1 MNTLLAN
8 TLIAAA
14 GIIRGTL
21 ASAFNYLNTLI
32 KSGTQGAMQFHQEGI
47 AFAREMGMN
56 AKEAQA
62 YTEVLT
68 DRTEKLA
75 MKYGVAAEQVK
86 ELQRNISVA
95 TSRQLMLN
103 ESQAEGFLQLNKLV
117 GSSTV
122 AKFTEEM
129 VNGMGGQLDTVQG
142 AVSKAYATA
151 AKSGLNAQKVSE
163 KIANNLS
170 MANKLSFRTGI
181 DGLTR
186 MAMQAEKVG
195 MSLQT
200 VESVAN
206 NFMEID
212 SAIEHSAML
221 NMLGGAAGI
230 FGGNPLDM
238 AYEANNDPEALQKR
252 ITSALGGLASFD
264 PTKGIASMNGLNMDF
279 ARNIAKALGMSPDE
293 AVRVAKKQA
302 EVGFKEQKFG
312 AQFDKL
318 GLNQE
323 QRDFL
328 INKSTVRDGQMFY
341 TDIKGK
347 EHNLGTEGI
356 TDEVLKEM
364 MKYEGKSDRDI
375 MEENAR
381 SLSSIN
387 EILTGI
393 KESIMAMFAKFVE
406 GLFPKMQGDLKQF
419 GAWAKNKLEPL
430 AKNVGES
437 VRGAYDWLKE
447 HKEPIK
453 SFISH
458 VIGFLKFATEHWK
471 ILLSVL
477 AAKKLFGMA
486 NSLGIGKGLGGKA
499 ARGAANTIGR
509 GGKWLGRKALGGLKN
524 ITARGIGTRIGIGAI
539 GGLINMGTNSLVES
553 GYVDRG
559 GVGHYAGNMIG
570 TSAEYA
576 AMGSLLGPI
585 GTGVGAAVGAIK
597 GAYDTWKSLP
607 ENADKDFIDF
617 AKETGKSILDGGISM
632 LKSVSGFLGLE
643 ISERG
648 GLLKSSVMFLT
659 APLRMLGN
667 AIMSIVK
674 FIGQPIETITNL
686 ARKVMAFAKSDNKLG
701 MVWDMTKDFVF
712 GEKHAKGGVIGG
724 SSYSGDKVPV
734 LANSGEA
741 VITPQQFNAV
751 FGETPV
757 KPKKSLGE
765 AEYIYKP
772 NRTETSSIN
781 GNTITVKDFNININ
795 GTLKLDGGN
804 SSKNIDV
811 NELLRDQAFMT
822 SLKNMIKTSI
832 NQDIN
837 GGRFMNDL
845 ATMSGFPS
853 QTSIYAKH
861 S

>member
-122 AKFTEEM
+122 TKFTEEM
-129 VNGMGGQLDTVQG
+129 MNGMGGQLDTVQG

-151 AKSGLNAQKVSE
+151 AKSGLNAQKVTE

-195 MSLQT
+195 MSLST

-264 PTKGIASMNGLNMDF
+264 STKGIASMNGLNMDF

-302 EVGFKEQKFG
+302 EVGFKEQNISSSVM
-312 AQFDKL
+312 A
-318 GLNQE
+318 GLTQE

-328 INKSTVRDGQMFY
+328 INKSNVANGKTTY
-341 TDIKGK
+341 TANVNGK
-347 EHNLGTEGI
+347 SQTFDLTKEAVPK
-356 TDEVLKEM
+356 EVLEEM
-364 MKYEGKSDRDI
+364 MKYEGMSDRDI

-393 KESIMAMFAKFVE
+393 KTSITAMFAKFIE
-406 GLFPKMQGDLKQF
+406 GLFPEMQGDVKKAGEWL
-419 GAWAKNKLEPL
+419 KNKLEPI
-430 AKNVGES
+430 AKDIRES
-437 VRGAYDWLKE
+437 ARSAYNWVKE
-447 HKEPIK
+447 NKELIK
-453 SFISH
+453 TAASGL
-458 VIGFLKFATEHWK
+458 IGFIKGFTSLITPILNFAKDWPKT
-471 ILLSVL
+471 S
-477 AAKKLFGMA
+477 AAIIAAIWGAKALGKMGLGR
-486 NSLGIGKGLGGKA
+486 GIGRG
-499 ARGAANTIGR
+499 ARGAARSGGGRLLGKIGR
-509 GGKWLGRKALGGLKN
+509 GLAKAFKSGGSALKKAAIAAGKSLTKGAIAGARGLNNLLTKGKHSHTLKQAWGTAKGTFKRTSGSTARQLLHGGKALWNNSGLVRGLVRGG
-524 ITARGIGTRIGIGAI
+524 GIGIAGMVGNYATDKMA
-539 GGLINMGTNSLVES
+539 ES
-553 GYVDRG
+553 GTISKG
-559 GVGHYAGNMIG
+559 GVAHSALKAVSTG
-570 TSAEYA
+570 AEYA
-576 AMGSLLGPI
+576 ALGATIGSIIPGI
-585 GTGVGAAVGAIK
+585 GTGIGAGAGFIAGAIK
-597 GAYDTWKSLP
+597 GLYDAQKSKGEAAEAANSSL
-607 ENADKDFIDF
+607 NKTNF
-617 AKETGKSILDGGISM
+617 DGGGA
-632 LKSVSGFLGLE
+632 V
-643 ISERG
+643 G
-648 GLLKSSVMFLT
+648 G
-659 APLRMLGN
+659 
-667 AIMSIVK
+667 
-674 FIGQPIETITNL
+674 
-686 ARKVMAFAKSDNKLG
+686 
-701 MVWDMTKDFVF
+701 
-712 GEKHAKGGVIGG
+712 AKGKPYQVTVHGG
-724 SSYSGDKVPV
+724 EG
-734 LANSGEA
+734 
-741 VITPQQFNAV
+741 VITPQQFNSV

-795 GTLKLDGGN
+795 GTLKLDGGK
-804 SSKNIDV
+804 SYKNIDV

-845 ATMSGFPS
+845 ATMSGFPA
-853 QTSIYAKH
+853 QTSIYGKH
-861 S
+861 ANL

>member
-122 AKFTEEM
+122 TKFTEEM
-129 VNGMGGQLDTVQG
+129 MNGMGGQLDTVQG

-151 AKSGLNAQKVSE
+151 ARSGLNAQKVSE

-341 TDIKGK
+341 TDTKGK

-381 SLSSIN
+381 NLTSIN

-393 KESIMAMFAKFVE
+393 KTSITAMFAKFIE
-406 GLFPKMQGDLKQF
+406 GMFPQFQGDLKKF
-419 GAWAKNKLEPL
+419 GEVAKAKLLPVAQEFGKSAREIYNWIKDNKDTLKTIGSSIATIAKWMIKYWPLTLTVLAGKKVLGMASNLGVGKKLGKSAARGAAKSSNNGMSWKQAKNNAKASYNASRNLQHKSKWSSGAKAAKNLTKNVKWLGRSVKGVAGIGTALSALEIGSSIYNAHAKRKEIEENKAL
-430 AKNVGES
+430 SKVQKEEEKNKVTKEEYKNVGES
-437 VRGAYDWLKE
+437 SGALAGGIGGAKAGAIIGSMIA
-447 HKEPIK
+447 PGIGT
-453 SFISH
+453 
-458 VIGFLKFATEHWK
+458 VIGG
-471 ILLSVL
+471 LLGGL
-477 AAKKLFGMA
+477 AG
-486 NSLGIGKGLGGKA
+486 GLGGA
-499 ARGAANTIGR
+499 
-509 GGKWLGRKALGGLKN
+509 WLGNKAGEAVAPSSSQSPNKTNFDGG
-524 ITARGIGTRIGIGAI
+524 G
-539 GGLINMGTNSLVES
+539 
-553 GYVDRG
+553 
-559 GVGHYAGNMIG
+559 
-570 TSAEYA
+570 
-576 AMGSLLGPI
+576 
-585 GTGVGAAVGAIK
+585 AVG
-597 GAYDTWKSLP
+597 G
-607 ENADKDFIDF
+607 
-617 AKETGKSILDGGISM
+617 
-632 LKSVSGFLGLE
+632 
-643 ISERG
+643 
-648 GLLKSSVMFLT
+648 
-659 APLRMLGN
+659 
-667 AIMSIVK
+667 
-674 FIGQPIETITNL
+674 
-686 ARKVMAFAKSDNKLG
+686 
-701 MVWDMTKDFVF
+701 
-712 GEKHAKGGVIGG
+712 AKGKPYQVTVHGG
-724 SSYSGDKVPV
+724 EG
-734 LANSGEA
+734 
-741 VITPQQFNAV
+741 VITPQQFNSV

-765 AEYIYKP
+765 AEYVYKP
-772 NRTETSSIN
+772 NRTETSNVN

-795 GTLKLDGGN
+795 GTLKLDGGK
-804 SSKNIDV
+804 SYKNIDV